1 VPKRPKN
8 LTLNQ
13 VVTITAIR
21 NYTHAHGH
29 APTLRE
35 LAALVDRSRGTT
47 RQRIRSLQS
56 KGVLHLK
63 PHLHRTMEII
73 PPKKT
78 ANAQPNPIEDDDLTT
93 E

>member
-1 VPKRPKN
+1 MPKPKR

-13 VVTITAIR
+13 VVTVAAIR

-35 LAALVDRSRGTT
+35 LATLLDRSRGTT
-47 RQRIRSLQS
+47 RQRLRSLQR
-56 KGVLHLK
+56 KGVIHLI
-63 PHLHRTMEII
+63 PHKHRTMEIT

-78 ANAQPNPIEDDDLTT
+78 ATSPIAPMEDDDLTPDR
-93 E
+93 

>member
-1 VPKRPKN
+1 MRQPKK

-13 VVTITAIR
+13 VVTVAAIR

-35 LAALVDRSRGTT
+35 LAALLDRSRGTT
-47 RQRIRSLQS
+47 RQRLRSLQK
-56 KGVLHLK
+56 KGVIHLI
-63 PHLHRTMEII
+63 PRAHRTMEIT

-78 ANAQPNPIEDDDLTT
+78 ATSPIAPMEDDDLTPDR
-93 E
+93 

>member
-1 VPKRPKN
+1 MPKPKR

-13 VVTITAIR
+13 VVTVAAIR

-35 LAALVDRSRGTT
+35 LATLLDRSRGTT
-47 RQRIRSLQS
+47 RQRLRSLQK
-56 KGVLHLK
+56 KGVIHLI
-63 PHLHRTMEII
+63 PRAHRTMEIT

-78 ANAQPNPIEDDDLTT
+78 ATSPIAPMEDDDLTPDR
-93 E
+93 